1 MATTLSTNSKIVT
14 TSNSHE
20 LDTVA
25 EPIAKTRKNRFVA
38 RWLMDENSQ
47 LYCQWVIED

>member
-1 MATTLSTNSKIVT
+1 MATTRLANSKSVT
-14 TSNSHE
+14 GE
-20 LDTVA
+20 AYALD
-25 EPIAKTRKNRFVA
+25 PLIARITKARKHRLVA